1 MRFLIKYSAFTKIL
15 TIFAGCSCDTGAHN
29 NADEWEAK
37 SSTPVGFADMRR
49 QSYKKILNFEAYF
62 LKISSIGAARHG
74 IPELLLRSYSR
85 K

>member
-1 MRFLIKYSAFTKIL
+1 
-15 TIFAGCSCDTGAHN
+15 
-29 NADEWEAK
+29 
-37 SSTPVGFADMRR
+37 MRR
-49 QSYKKILNFEAYF
+49 QSYKKLLNFEAYF